1 MRHIKLIAGRELTE
15 AFRSKGYWVTVAVF
29 VLLVAAAIVVP
40 RFFDSETT
48 YHVGLAGDVPAG
60 LTDDLEALVAAFDA
74 NLETSTYPDRD
85 AAVEVVSDDEIDV
98 ALVFEADEAFL
109 IRRDLSS
116 DTLVGIVNQVAVSAS
131 ARNVLVD
138 AGLDTTTINTAL
150 APAPPTEIRV
160 DAEESGR
167 LGIGWA
173 TGLVLYLAIFMGG
186 MSVASGV
193 AIEKST
199 RIAEVLVSTVR
210 PTHLLTGKV
219 LGVGLSTL
227 VIVLAGAI
235 PFAAAIV
242 AGWVDVPSA
251 AAIDVVAAVGWF
263 ILGYGIYAVAFG
275 AMGALVDRQEDV
287 GTAVGPLSTIVV
299 LSYLGTI
306 VAAGDPNGLV
316 SRIISIIPFSAPM
329 VMPVRIAAGSA
340 TWGEVALAVGVGI
353 VTFLVLARVGG
364 VIYRRALLRG
374 GQRLKLRHVLTS

>member
-15 AFRSKGYWVTVAVF
+15 AFRSKGYWATIGVF
-29 VLLVAAAIVVP
+29 MLIVAAAIVVP
-40 RFFDSETT
+40 RFFDSDTT
-48 YHVGLAGDVPAG
+48 YHVGLTGEVPAG
-60 LTDDLEALVAAFDA
+60 LNADLEALVEAFDA
-74 NLETSTYPDRD
+74 ELETSALGDRP
-85 AAVEVVSDDEIDV
+85 AAVAAVNDDEVDV
-98 ALVFEADEAFL
+98 AVVFEPDETFVV
-109 IRRDLSS
+109 RREQSS
-116 DTLVGIVNQVAVSAS
+116 DTLVGIVNQVVVAAT
-131 ARNVLVD
+131 ARNVLVE
-138 AGLDTTTINTAL
+138 AGLDEATIDTAL

-160 DAEESGR
+160 DDEESGR

-210 PTHLLTGKV
+210 PTHLLAGKV
-219 LGVGLSTL
+219 VGIGLSTL
-227 VIVLAGAI
+227 LMVLAGAL

-242 AGWVDVPSA
+242 AGWVDVPTA
-251 AAIDVVAAVGWF
+251 AAIDVIAAVGWF

-287 GTAVGPLSTIVV
+287 GTATGPLSTIVV

-306 VAAGDPNGLV
+306 VAAGDPNGMV
-316 SRIISIIPFSAPM
+316 SRVISIFPFSAPM

-340 TWGEVALAVGVGI
+340 SALEVVVAVAVGL
-353 VTFLVLARVGG
+353 VTLYLLARLGG